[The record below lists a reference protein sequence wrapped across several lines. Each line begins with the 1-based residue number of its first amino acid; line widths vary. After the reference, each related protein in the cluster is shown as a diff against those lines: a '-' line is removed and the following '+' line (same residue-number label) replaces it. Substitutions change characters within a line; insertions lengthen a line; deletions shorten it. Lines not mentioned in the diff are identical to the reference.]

1 MMALLNK
8 PKEQQ
13 RKVDDWNKRWP
24 VGQAVTVRRDNGEGL
39 LTRTTSEAQMLSGH
53 SAVIWLEGIS
63 GCYMLSR
70 VTPVTGEAAHG

>member
-39 LTRTTSEAQMLSGH
+39 LTKTTSEAQMLSGH

-63 GCYMLSR
+63 GCYLLGR
-70 VTPVTGEAAHG
+70 VTPVTEEAA